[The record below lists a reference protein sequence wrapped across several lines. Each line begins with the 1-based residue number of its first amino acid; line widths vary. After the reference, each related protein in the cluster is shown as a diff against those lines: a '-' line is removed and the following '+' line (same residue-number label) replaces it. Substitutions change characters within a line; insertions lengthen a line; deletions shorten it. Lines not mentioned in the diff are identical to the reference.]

1 MLGVLPGAP
10 PPPPDAIT
18 VEGTVAEVLY
28 HGAMKRIEL
37 TTATGRLV
45 AAVPSATGA
54 PLGQGDA
61 VRVAFPRSAL
71 HLMDGG

>member
-1 MLGVLPGAP
+1 VLPGGP
-10 PPPPDAIT
+10 PPPADAIT

-45 AAVPSATGA
+45 AAVPSAAGA
-54 PLGQGDA
+54 PLSQGDA